1 MASRSVAAQENH
13 QGPASFSLCTSWPLA
28 VAFFLMVA
36 KVFWQFLAS
45 CLHSRE
51 EEGGN
56 KRGGVKE
63 FFLRRFPFQFRG
75 GKSFTRNSAYIC
87 FVRNRGHT
95 VLLD

>member
-56 KRGGVKE
+56 KRGGGE
-63 FFLRRFPFQFRG
+63 GIFPKKISLSVQRG
-75 GKSFTRNSAYIC
+75 K
-87 FVRNRGHT
+87 
-95 VLLD
+95 VLY